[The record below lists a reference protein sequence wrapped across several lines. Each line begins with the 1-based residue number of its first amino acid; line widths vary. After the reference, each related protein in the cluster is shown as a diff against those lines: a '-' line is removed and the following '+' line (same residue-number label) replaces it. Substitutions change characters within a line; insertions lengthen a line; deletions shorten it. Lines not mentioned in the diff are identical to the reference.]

1 MRKRTMHGKLF
12 LQGLTLLIACV
23 CMVACST
30 VTPTTPTASETP
42 SAEQTFPPKET
53 ALPSA
58 EPSEIPPVATT
69 QPIDVEKLDS
79 QLAEKMNLLLGWGEG
94 SAGSS
99 LAVVVA
105 AHDMVQWCD
114 AVQVKIVSSEDVDY
128 CIGKWFSALDAE
140 SYQDA
145 TANWAAV
152 KETATAILQKDTTI
166 ADLLGDA
173 GCDYIESESA
183 AEHWEYFVGRV
194 NACIQK

>member
-1 MRKRTMHGKLF
+1 MLKRTTHGKLF
-12 LQGLTLLIACV
+12 LQGLTLLLVCA
-23 CMVACST
+23 CMVACAT

-42 SAEQTFPPKET
+42 AAEQTLPPQET

-58 EPSEIPPVATT
+58 VPQETFPAETM
-69 QPIDVEKLDS
+69 QPIDAEKLDV
-79 QLAEKMNLLLGWGEG
+79 QVTEKMSLLLGWGEG

-114 AVQVKIVSSEDVDY
+114 EVQIQTVDAKDVDY
-128 CIGKWFSALDAE
+128 CIGKWLSALDEE

-145 TANWAAV
+145 IANWVMV

-183 AEHWEYFVGRV
+183 REHWSYFVDRV
-194 NACIQK
+194 DILMQN